1 MEIMEEIT
9 EEHSGAPEVLLP
21 SMGLVGRG
29 SSNPSIPTLKRSTSS
44 VNQEEV
50 ELEEEYSAST
60 STALFDEEETGEY
73 DDEDYEDIEGDED
86 AGW

>member
-21 SMGLVGRG
+21 SMGLVGRD
-29 SSNPSIPTLKRSTSS
+29 SSNSSVPTLETSKSS
-44 VNQEEV
+44 VNEEV

-60 STALFDEEETGEY
+60 STALFDEEETGQY
-73 DDEDYEDIEGDED
+73 YDEDYEDIEDDED

>member
-1 MEIMEEIT
+1 M
-9 EEHSGAPEVLLP
+9 
-21 SMGLVGRG
+21 
-29 SSNPSIPTLKRSTSS
+29 
-44 VNQEEV
+44 NQEEV